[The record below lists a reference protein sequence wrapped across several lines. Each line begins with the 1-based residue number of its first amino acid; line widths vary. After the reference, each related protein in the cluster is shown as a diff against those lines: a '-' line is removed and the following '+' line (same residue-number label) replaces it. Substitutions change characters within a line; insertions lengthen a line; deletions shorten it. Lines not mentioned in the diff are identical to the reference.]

1 MVTSNSQPKGRGF
14 TLIEILIAM
23 SILALLLTI
32 ALPQYFGS
40 ISRSKDVALQENL
53 RVIRVVIDKYYGDR
67 GKYPTSLEDLVQEK
81 YLRSIPMDPVTESAN
96 TWILI
101 PHQDSESPGIVDVKS
116 GALGVNKEGTPY
128 ASM

>member
-1 MVTSNSQPKGRGF
+1 MVTTNSLSKEKGF

-40 ISRSKDVALQENL
+40 IARSKDVALQENL
-53 RVIRVVIDKYYGDR
+53 RVMRVVIDKYYGDKGR
-67 GKYPTSLEDLVQEK
+67 HPTSLEDLVQEK
-81 YLRSIPMDPVTESAN
+81 YLRSIPMDPVTESAK
-96 TWILI
+96 TWILV
-101 PHQDSESPGIVDVKS
+101 PHQDSESPGISDVKS
-116 GALGVNKEGTPY
+116 GATGMSKDGVPY

>member
-1 MVTSNSQPKGRGF
+1 MVTINSQSKRRGF

-53 RVIRVVIDKYYGDR
+53 RVMRVVIDKYYGDK
-67 GKYPTSLEDLVQEK
+67 GKHPSSLEDLVQEK
-81 YLRSIPMDPVTESAN
+81 YLRSIPMDPITESAK
-96 TWILI
+96 TWVLI
-101 PHQDSESPGIVDVKS
+101 PHQDSENPGIVDVKS
-116 GALGVNKEGTPY
+116 GAPGMSKDGMSY

>member
-1 MVTSNSQPKGRGF
+1 MVKMNSLPRGRGF

-40 ISRSKDVALQENL
+40 IARSKDVALQENL
-53 RVIRVVIDKYYGDR
+53 RVMRVVIDKYYGDK
-67 GKYPTSLEDLVQEK
+67 GKHPASLEDLVQEK
-81 YLRSIPMDPVTESAN
+81 YLRSIPMDPVTESAT
-96 TWILI
+96 TWILV
-101 PHQDSESPGIVDVKS
+101 PHQDSEDPGIIDVKS
-116 GALGVNKEGTPY
+116 GAPGASKDGISY